1 MQAINYKYVVLLIA
15 GFFSALANAG
25 LGSNEWIEE
34 IKLQFI
40 NNASAG
46 IGDYQ
51 LCEMY
56 SNNENKKDFVER
68 VFQKGATKGM
78 KYIRWKEINL
88 REEAAKS
95 SLHLGIVVIQYT
107 TEEDAK
113 NVTDTVDNNLSNYL
127 AKSLILTQYIAL
139 RKNDKVAF
147 IYSETFIDDKIKRL
161 FKELRM

>member
-15 GFFSALANAG
+15 VFFNAPANAG
-25 LGSNEWIEE
+25 AGSNEWIEE

-40 NNASAG
+40 NNASAS

-56 SNNENKKDFVER
+56 SINENKQHFVER
-68 VFQKGATKGM
+68 AFQKGTTKGM
-78 KYIRWKEINL
+78 KYIRWKEMNL
-88 REEAAKS
+88 REETAKS
-95 SLHLGIVVIQYT
+95 GLHLGIVVIQYT

-113 NVTDTVDNNLSNYL
+113 NVIAKVDNNLSNYL

-139 RKNDKVAF
+139 RRNDKVAF